1 MNCIDEHF
9 IILRKRFNDRRL
21 KEAAERRAGLAYES
35 IKIGDK
41 RGSGRVKFLLA
52 QMHQNYYFGYFETA
66 CTLAGIILEQGLVFR
81 ISNWI
86 SERGPILF
94 KRKKENSIWIQNRE
108 QLLELDLIGLLFLA
122 EKEKILDD
130 RRLILV
136 SHQIRWIRNM
146 VVHDRMPYFRDTGKK
161 NLEMKVLKSRKK
173 PVKYATIKLDAE
185 EVRNIKKPGG
195 EITAY
200 FCISRVREVL
210 KVLLGQN
217 NKKKLEKEK
226 NHENGSYLFRW

>member
-1 MNCIDEHF
+1 MDCIDKHF
-9 IILRKRFNDRRL
+9 VILKKRFNDKRL
-21 KEAAERRAGLAYES
+21 KEAAQRRAGLAYES

-41 RGSGRVKFLLA
+41 RGSGKVKFLLA

-94 KRKKENSIWIQNRE
+94 KRKKNSSIWIQNRE
-108 QLLELDLIGLLFLA
+108 QLLELDLIGLLLLA
-122 EKEKILDD
+122 EQEKILDD
-130 RRLILV
+130 KRLILY

-146 VVHDRMPYFRDTGKK
+146 VVHDRMPFFKDTGKK

-173 PVKYATIKLDAE
+173 PVKYATIKLDAK
-185 EVRNIKKPGG
+185 EVENIIKKRG

-200 FCISRVREVL
+200 FCISRVRDVL
-210 KVLLGQN
+210 KTLLRESNAQ
-217 NKKKLEKEK
+217 KLEKEE
-226 NHENGSYLFRW
+226 NYENGSYLFRW